1 MQLSNGLYIF
11 LNKQYANKPR
21 YCRQNT
27 QNNWAKLLRSRYKM
41 YKLSDWRHELS
52 FVRVC
57 VCIFSLLAKK
67 PFRRIANYTAEL
79 GRVFLGERER
89 EREKIECSQQTWHI
103 HLAAISAMENSSTGE
118 RGREEEERCQVVG
131 SFPAFSKNLQ
141 QSKIAKKPLFP
152 LR

>member
-11 LNKQYANKPR
+11 LNKQYANKSR

-57 VCIFSLLAKK
+57 VCVSFLIWQRSRFAESQ
-67 PFRRIANYTAEL
+67 IHTAEL
-79 GRVFLGERER
+79 GRMLLGERER
-89 EREKIECSQQTWHI
+89 ERE
-103 HLAAISAMENSSTGE
+103 N
-118 RGREEEERCQVVG
+118 RV
-131 SFPAFSKNLQ
+131 
-141 QSKIAKKPLFP
+141 
-152 LR
+152 